1 MSIPEILYKLILGP
15 LELLFDTVFSQVY
28 QETTNAGF
36 SIIALS
42 LIINLLILPL
52 YKRAD
57 AIQEE
62 ERDQIARMKPGID
75 KIKRVFKGDE
85 QYLIL
90 KTYYR
95 QNHYKP
101 LYALRSALP
110 LLLQVPF
117 FMAAYNYLSNLTMLQ
132 GISFGPIPDLGRP
145 DGMLQ
150 IGSWTINVL
159 PVTMTLINI
168 ISGAIYT
175 QGMPLKSKI
184 QLYGMALLFLVL
196 LYDSPSGLVFYW
208 TLNNVFSLGK
218 NVIQKA
224 PDPRR
229 LGRILWAVTGAAFL
243 VFFEVIHPV
252 PGVRM
257 KAIFA
262 IAGLM
267 MMLPLIRSFL
277 PQKRKAP
284 TDEKT
289 TGRIFFAACL
299 FLAILTGLLIPSA
312 VINDSP
318 SEFVDLYH
326 FQPPA
331 NYLLDPAMM
340 AVGLFLI
347 WGGIFYRLSSPG
359 TKRGFSLGFACS
371 AAAAMLTYNLFNL
384 GYGSLSPIMQYEYS
398 IKVWLKDML
407 LNGGVILLGCM
418 VIFLLWKKWQ
428 DFLKIVLYAGCAAVL
443 CMSIINISGI
453 VRATPGIQ
461 KSSERKVSQEAPS
474 FTLDK
479 QGKNVVFIM
488 MDRAISGFIPYIFNE
503 KPEIA
508 SQFEGFTYYP
518 NTLSYGPYTNTG
530 TPALF
535 GGYEYTPFEINKRD
549 DVTLKQKQNE
559 ALELMP
565 RIFADNG
572 YGVTVCDA
580 PYANYVYESDLSIFD
595 KYPGIRTYH
604 TMGAMSSVAEQDP
617 IRKQNR
623 ERLIRRNLFCYS
635 IFRCT
640 PVFLNFETY
649 DHGQYNDAAAKW
661 GDKAIAYVAVDE
673 KHSYGIKDT
682 FLDSY
687 SVMENFSSLVNISDD
702 GSDHFMMLN
711 NETTHE
717 IQLLQLPDYV
727 PQSEVDNRG
736 LETGIR
742 TSPGKKDLK
751 LEALEPMEHYYSN
764 MSAFIW
770 LGRWLDYLRENDL
783 YDNTRIIIASDHGRS
798 IELYYLIMDGIEDI
812 REPEDFHRQD
822 VMYYNP
828 LLMVKDFGNSTFTT
842 SDTFMTNADVPSI
855 AFSGLIEKPVNPATG
870 KEVTTEMKNNNEQY
884 VMYLDWKL
892 APTNETTFKDY
903 TRITMR
909 NHYMFDPANWSY
921 EK

>member
-15 LELLFDTVFSQVY
+15 LELLFDTVFSIVY
-28 QETTNAGF
+28 QETANAGL

-42 LIINLLILPL
+42 LIINFLILPL
-52 YKRAD
+52 YKQAD

-62 ERDQIARMKPGID
+62 ERDQMARMKPGID

-95 QNHYKP
+95 QNNYKP

-145 DGMLQ
+145 DGMLRL
-150 IGSWTINVL
+150 GGWTINVL
-159 PVTMTLINI
+159 PVAMTLINI
-168 ISGAIYT
+168 VSGAVYT
-175 QGMPLKSKI
+175 RGMPLKSKL

-196 LYDSPSGLVFYW
+196 LYGSPAGLVFYW

-218 NVIQKA
+218 NLIRKA
-224 PDPRR
+224 PDPKK
-229 LGRILWAVTGAAFL
+229 LGRILWFAAGAAFL
-243 VFFEVIHPV
+243 LFFEVIRPV
-252 PGVRM
+252 AGVRM
-257 KAIFA
+257 KVIFA
-262 IAGLM
+262 LAGLLM
-267 MMLPLIRSFL
+267 TLPLVRSFL
-277 PQKRKAP
+277 PKKEKP
-284 TDEKT
+284 PEDGKT
-289 TGRIFFAACL
+289 TGRIFLAACL

-326 FQPPA
+326 FEPPA
-331 NYLLDPAMM
+331 HYLLDPALM
-340 AVGLFLI
+340 AAGLFLI

-359 TKRGFSLGFACS
+359 TRRGFSLGFAC
-371 AAAAMLTYNLFNL
+371 AAVAAMLTYNLFNL

-407 LNGGVILLGCM
+407 LNGGVILLGCI
-418 VIFLLWKKWQ
+418 VIWLLWKKQ
-428 DFLKIVLYAGCAAVL
+428 RVFLQILCFAGCAAVL
-443 CMSIINISGI
+443 AMSIINISGI
-453 VRATPGIQ
+453 VSATPRLQ
-461 KSSERKVSQEAPS
+461 RKSERKISQEAPS

-488 MDRAISGFIPYIFNE
+488 LDRAISSFVPYIFEEN
-503 KPEIA
+503 PEIA
-508 SQFEGFTYYP
+508 AQFEGFTWYP

-549 DVTLKQKQNE
+549 DVTMKQKQNE
-559 ALELMP
+559 ALKLMP
-565 RIFADNG
+565 LLFMDSG
-572 YGVTVCDA
+572 YDVTVCDA
-580 PYANYVYESDLSIFD
+580 PYANYVYDSDLSIFD
-595 KYPGIRTYH
+595 GYPGIRAYH
-604 TMGAMSSVAEQDP
+604 TMGAMSSIAEQDP
-617 IRKQNR
+617 GRRANR
-623 ERLIRRNLFCYS
+623 DRLIRRNLFCYS
-635 IFRCT
+635 IFRCA

-661 GDKAIAYVAVDE
+661 GDKAIAYITMDE
-673 KHSYGIKDT
+673 KNSYGIKDT

-687 SVMENFSSLVNISDD
+687 SVLENFNALTKISDD
-702 GSDHFMMLN
+702 GSDHFTMLN

-727 PQSEVDNRG
+727 PRNQVDNTA
-736 LETGIR
+736 LETGVR
-742 TSPGKKDLK
+742 TSPGRKDLK
-751 LEALEPMEHYYSN
+751 LESVEPMEHYYSN
-764 MSAFIW
+764 MAAFLW
-770 LGRWLDYLRENDL
+770 LGRWMDYLRENGL

-798 IELYYLIMDGIEDI
+798 IELYYLIMDGVEDVT
-812 REPEDFHRQD
+812 EPEDIHLQD

-828 LLMVKDFGNSTFTT
+828 LLMVKDFGSDTFTT
-842 SDTFMTNADVPSI
+842 DDTFMTNADVPSI
-855 AFSGLIEKPVNPATG
+855 AFSGLVENPINPATG
-870 KEVTTEMKNNNEQY
+870 KEVTTAMKENNEQY
-884 VMYLDWKL
+884 VMFRDWKL
-892 APTNETTFKDY
+892 SQKNETTFTDY
-903 TRITMR
+903 TKITMR